1 MKLITRD
8 TDYAVNALYYMAED
22 KKRIFTVTELVKKLG
37 IPRAFL
43 RRILQVL
50 SKRGLV
56 RSFKGNGG
64 GFKLS
69 ISPEK
74 IFLSDIMEIFQGR
87 FKINECLLNRKACPN
102 IKTCRLKKKIDLI
115 ERYIYSELKSVT
127 LDSLLK

>member
-69 ISPEK
+69 VSPEK
-74 IFLSDIMEIFQGR
+74 IFLSDIMETFQGR
-87 FKINECLLNRKACPN
+87 FKINECLLNRKVCPN

>member
-8 TDYAVNALYYMAED
+8 TDYAVNALYSMSED
-22 KKRIFTVTELVKKLG
+22 KNRIFTVTELVKKLG

-50 SKRGLV
+50 SKRGFV
-56 RSFKGNGG
+56 RSFKGSCG

-69 ISPEK
+69 KSPEK

-87 FKINECLLNRKACPN
+87 FKINECLLNRKTCPN
-102 IKTCRLKKKIDLI
+102 IKACRLKKKIDLI

-127 LDSLLK
+127 LDSLSE